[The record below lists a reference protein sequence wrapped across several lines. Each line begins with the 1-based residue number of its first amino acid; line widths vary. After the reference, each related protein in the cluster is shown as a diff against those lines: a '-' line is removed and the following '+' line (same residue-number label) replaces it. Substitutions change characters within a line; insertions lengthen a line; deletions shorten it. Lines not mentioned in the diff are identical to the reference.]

1 MARKKL
7 TPEMELVEKIA
18 MLMMAN
24 KERAMDES
32 EIVPEAVILK
42 ILSAVENLEAVDRDG
57 RTLLINAAFYGR
69 EASLC
74 YLLERGAN
82 IHAADQNGFTAL
94 HAAVHESRL
103 EIVKYLLEKGA
114 DPNARDA
121 FGNTPLQR
129 LGHTQP
135 KEFYL
140 LLLTHGAD
148 PDIPNNSGISARDKN
163 AAYPEILEL
172 MNTCGAQPK

>member
-1 MARKKL
+1 MARKKI

-24 KERAMDES
+24 GEHGMDES

-57 RTLLINAAFYGR
+57 RTLLIHAAFYGR
-69 EASLC
+69 EAAMR

-94 HAAVHESRL
+94 HGAVQENRL
-103 EIVKYLLEKGA
+103 KMVKYLLENGA
-114 DPNARDA
+114 DANARDA
-121 FGNTPLQR
+121 FGNSPLQR

-135 KEFYL
+135 KELFL
-140 LLLTHGAD
+140 LLLSHGAD
-148 PDIPNNSGISARDKN
+148 PDLPNNYGISARDKN
-163 AAYPEILEL
+163 AAYPDILEL
-172 MNTCGAQPK
+172 LNICGRQTK

>member
-1 MARKKL
+1 MAKKKI

-24 KERAMDES
+24 SERSMDES
-32 EIVPEAVILK
+32 EVVPEVVILK
-42 ILSAVENLEAVDRDG
+42 ILSTLENLEAVDRDG

-69 EASLC
+69 EASLR

-82 IHAADQNGFTAL
+82 IYAADHNGFTAL
-94 HAAVHESRL
+94 HAAVQESRL

-114 DPNARDA
+114 DPNAQDA

-129 LGHTQP
+129 LNHAQP
-135 KEFYL
+135 KELYIL
-140 LLLTHGAD
+140 LLSHGAD
-148 PDIPNNSGISARDKN
+148 PDIPNNYGISTRDKN
-163 AAYPEILEL
+163 AAYPDILEVID
-172 MNTCGAQPK
+172 TYGK